1 MTNFKKE
8 LDEPLKE
15 IKGKTAG
22 KSTRVRQKKN
32 PSVDEQDDTKDMTD
46 KTEDNTDD
54 IADQTEDKTEDVNG
68 ESEDITDKNEDITDN
83 KEKVPSGEDNGDET
97 DAVDKEVKRYVAKN
111 LAPGDQKPYFIRDSK

>member
-1 MTNFKKE
+1 M
-8 LDEPLKE
+8 DEPLKE

-22 KSTRVRQKKN
+22 KSTRGRQKKK
-32 PSVDEQDDTKDMTD
+32 PSEDEQDDTEDMTD

-97 DAVDKEVKRYVAKN
+97 DADDKEVKRYVAKN
-111 LAPGDQKPYFIRDSK
+111 LAPGDQKAYFKRDSK